1 MLFLLLLVMSCK
13 STESKSSLTLYRAAL
28 NYEMNDLKFNK
39 IFIESDE
46 DVNKKILESSLVKK
60 GFEIAKDMWEAGAIA
75 KVISDKDNVKIS
87 FNITT
92 KGPATRCVIKS
103 SISSTKG
110 EDLSIQV
117 EKMLDYI
124 LENREI
130 SEKN

>member
-1 MLFLLLLVMSCK
+1 
-13 STESKSSLTLYRAAL
+13 
-28 NYEMNDLKFNK
+28 
-39 IFIESDE
+39 
-46 DVNKKILESSLVKK
+46 
-60 GFEIAKDMWEAGAIA
+60 MWEAGAIA